1 MKGTG
6 LFSATKFPFARP
18 LEFPN
23 HPPLQS
29 SLYIIYILDLVYFP
43 PFACLRIR
51 VCILYA
57 RTLSFLPRFDNFASR
72 IEGVTISKLIKINID
87 PLYHALSLEDFSF
100 TFSSFFLVD
109 SCRFPFSRAAK
120 LGKSFGRKFR
130 LAEGRVNNRR
140 DTSSSRR
147 RSGSKLEKF
156 RVWPK

>member
-23 HPPLQS
+23 HPPVQS
-29 SLYIIYILDLVYFP
+29 SLYIIYILVYFP

-87 PLYHALSLEDFSF
+87 PLSLEDFSF
-100 TFSSFFLVD
+100 SSFSLVD
-109 SCRFPFSRAAK
+109 SCRFLFSRAAK

-147 RSGSKLEKF
+147 RSGFEVGEVSRLA
-156 RVWPK
+156 

>member
-1 MKGTG
+1 MKGIG

-23 HPPLQS
+23 HPPVQS

-72 IEGVTISKLIKINID
+72 IEGVTISKLIKVNID

-100 TFSSFFLVD
+100 SSFSLVD
-109 SCRFPFSRAAK
+109 SCRFLFSRAAK

-147 RSGSKLEKF
+147 RSGFEVGEVSRLA
-156 RVWPK
+156 